1 MRSANIGVLILAVL
15 VIAIVGAYA
24 LLYPGTTNG
33 TLAIGSLLTLAGLI
47 GATFF
52 HQGSQAFL
60 GDQLAAQRAITTQA
74 LMTKSNGSGASSTP
88 STSSSASPSATT
100 TTPPSAGS

>member
-1 MRSANIGVLILAVL
+1 MNFSNIGTLILAVL
-15 VIAIVGAYA
+15 VVAIVGAYA
-24 LLYPGTTNG
+24 LLYPGTSNG

-52 HQGSQAFL
+52 HQGAQAFL

-74 LMTKSNGSGASSTP
+74 LTVKSNGSIPP
-88 STSSSASPSATT
+88 STASMSSSASTPTPTT
-100 TTPPSAGS
+100 TSPVTNS